1 MPDHTS
7 QPSLHKI
14 LEEGSHLRD
23 SQKGFGNLIDSLRTI
38 VPLLDGM
45 KSSLEEST
53 NKIPRASHQLNS
65 VTQATESATV
75 EILNAV
81 ETMTQKITS
90 AEHSLGRVKE
100 IDVQRQK
107 VLKELRTLTQA
118 KREQESSSRQTQL
131 ETFLHKLAQ
140 LPEEK
145 NDLAVIE
152 RSLAEAKAD
161 SMNIA
166 MALQVQ
172 DITSQQIAGVS
183 QTIESVRQQLG
194 KVLNQFDGNGDLKPT
209 GESLKPEQSTK
220 EVPFDGEAHYTKSD
234 VRQNNT
240 DALISQ
246 WTQNNPHA
254 T

>member
-1 MPDHTS
+1 
-7 QPSLHKI
+7 
-14 LEEGSHLRD
+14 
-23 SQKGFGNLIDSLRTI
+23 
-38 VPLLDGM
+38 
-45 KSSLEEST
+45 
-53 NKIPRASHQLNS
+53 
-65 VTQATESATV
+65 
-75 EILNAV
+75 
-81 ETMTQKITS
+81 
-90 AEHSLGRVKE
+90 
-100 IDVQRQK
+100 
-107 VLKELRTLTQA
+107 
-118 KREQESSSRQTQL
+118 
-131 ETFLHKLAQ
+131 